1 MFYFDIEGS
10 AYAPEL
16 TELISELEADSE
28 QFKYLGTYA
37 ETIG

>member
-10 AYAPEL
+10 AYSEKLIEL
-16 TELISELEADSE
+16 MTELELGHE

-37 ETIG
+37 ESVG